1 MKPSIQCSLETIW
14 RFFGFLYTQL
24 ISTNYFQ
31 LLNLKL
37 TVHKLIVCLRP
48 LYPDVQNSP
57 FKQARTPHRTTNST
71 PRKTSPIADR
81 FLVDHRKRVCRR
93 RVTQRGI
100 PLPYWR
106 PCGRQ
111 SLELRAL
118 LCVWSLLIQGPGTVS
133 ERVWYKESC
142 EEPRSPQQEKYARLG
157 TALATGAWLELCV
170 SPRSALDISCHFL
183 KLTLMSWRGRITF

>member
-1 MKPSIQCSLETIW
+1 MNLGFTSRSKVFRLKLGSISSALENFHEITWITSNCQAKSGDCRVANSFYVFRLRASVEKLIRLPALETIW
-14 RFFGFLYTQL
+14 RFFGFVSTQL
-24 ISTNYFQ
+24 ISTKYFQ

-37 TVHKLIVCLRP
+37 TVYKLIFCLIP

-57 FKQARTPHRTTNST
+57 FNQARTPHRTTNST

-111 SLELRAL
+111 SLELPVRLESVDSRTRYSVRA
-118 LCVWSLLIQGPGTVS
+118 
-133 ERVWYKESC
+133 
-142 EEPRSPQQEKYARLG
+142 
-157 TALATGAWLELCV
+157 
-170 SPRSALDISCHFL
+170 
-183 KLTLMSWRGRITF
+183 